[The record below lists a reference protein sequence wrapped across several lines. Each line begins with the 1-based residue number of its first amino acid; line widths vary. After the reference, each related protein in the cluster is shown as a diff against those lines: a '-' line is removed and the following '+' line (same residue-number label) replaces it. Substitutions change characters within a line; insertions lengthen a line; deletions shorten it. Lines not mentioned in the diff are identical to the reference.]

1 MDTGS
6 KITDIGDIKKLVT
19 VMDEELAVSANFD
32 ILKRELEI
40 GGRYSCFYLIDGFSA
55 DAFVQKLLQFLCELK
70 PEDMPDSFEEMQL
83 CKLPAG
89 EVTSEDKLDNIY
101 KAILSGQMCM
111 LIEGYSSAILVDSR
125 EYPARSVSEPD
136 KDKVLRGSK
145 DSFVETLVFNCALIR
160 RRIRSTKLRIEAFDV
175 GESSHTDVAVCY
187 MSDRVDERSLNIIK
201 QKLQAV
207 INSEKID
214 SLSMNQESL
223 AESLYKKSW
232 WNPFPKYKY
241 TERADVTAASMLEG
255 SIAILVDNSPL
266 AMIIP
271 TTLFDIVEEANDY
284 YFPPITGTYLRLSR
298 FIINIFTLITTP
310 LFLLLMQNPDFIPES
325 LRFIMI
331 KETVNVPLIWQF
343 IILEFAVDGMKM
355 AAINTPT
362 MLTTPLSVIA
372 GLVIGEFAVSSGW
385 FNSEPMLYMAGVT
398 IANYSQVNYELGYAL
413 KFMRMLLL
421 IFTALFNVWGF
432 AAGIVV
438 VILAVSLNKTLTGR
452 RYLYPLIPFNPRQLA
467 RMLFRLDIR
476 KVVGKQQ

>member
-1 MDTGS
+1 
-6 KITDIGDIKKLVT
+6 
-19 VMDEELAVSANFD
+19 
-32 ILKRELEI
+32 
-40 GGRYSCFYLIDGFSA
+40 
-55 DAFVQKLLQFLCELK
+55 
-70 PEDMPDSFEEMQL
+70 
-83 CKLPAG
+83 
-89 EVTSEDKLDNIY
+89 
-101 KAILSGQMCM
+101 
-111 LIEGYSSAILVDSR
+111 
-125 EYPARSVSEPD
+125 
-136 KDKVLRGSK
+136 
-145 DSFVETLVFNCALIR
+145 
-160 RRIRSTKLRIEAFDV
+160 
-175 GESSHTDVAVCY
+175 
-187 MSDRVDERSLNIIK
+187 
-201 QKLQAV
+201 
-207 INSEKID
+207 
-214 SLSMNQESL
+214 
-223 AESLYKKSW
+223 
-232 WNPFPKYKY
+232 
-241 TERADVTAASMLEG
+241 
-255 SIAILVDNSPL
+255 
-266 AMIIP
+266 
-271 TTLFDIVEEANDY
+271 
-284 YFPPITGTYLRLSR
+284 
-298 FIINIFTLITTP
+298 
-310 LFLLLMQNPDFIPES
+310 
-325 LRFIMI
+325 MI